1 MPPDSSRERSPQRDE
16 PSHELP
22 HYRGGADAG
31 LDVRSGD
38 AWPAIDAILTSGE
51 GGERLPNLAERLDDD
66 GRRKLSERLTDLRK
80 FSGDVLWATMLAAGS
95 GPAFTLW
102 YVNYAARP
110 PTASKI
116 RADLRRRPGAELAP
130 ITGRA
135 FTEMRALLPG
145 TIADELPNA
154 VRDVGDLAANGE
166 FVRWL
171 VESMPAAT
179 TAHLLATRASAT
191 MAATLDR
198 EGLWGWVDALVGAQG
213 YDQLPALW
221 ASTTDATAKARLAAK
236 LGPMAADDADTIEL
250 GRANGAVATR
260 ATTDAS
266 VSAAELTEAV
276 GNAGAFAPGL
286 PAIRRA
292 IRTRHATPEQAVRM
306 LGAQAESSF
315 EPAAVMAALLE
326 VPDVGR
332 DHVLA
337 LWSSFRAEQRLP
349 ILTDDEV
356 RRGLRKRLGK
366 AVALEELVGL
376 DALDAATLHRDE
388 ALRRWF
394 FESTTPRSKL
404 WFAASGT
411 PAECAKACRILRAE
425 GIGLAW
431 ALELGPGADPAYVR
445 VLANNCGD
453 PKVAA
458 HLRASAMREFEVEH
472 IDGGTP
478 EQAAVTGGAR
488 SRLDE
493 SIATAP
499 PEELIARLADLNDRE
514 RAVLAQ
520 DLDQVARILARL
532 PYDELPRALALLDLT
547 FGAVVGALPRRG
559 YHRGVVEYLRTRPV
573 AEEHLVTETQLL
585 LEPAVL
591 HVHPD
596 PLLTLPSLVQPKR
609 LAHAIELVPALV
621 ERMMAGSEPGRALR
635 LLDHPLVRAKAAP
648 YLAANPDAL
657 DGLPRLERLPDAA
670 QEAFDRLGAAVRKA
684 PDAGGAAATIADMQA
699 GTYDDSDAKAEA
711 RAQVVEAARA
721 QQSLA
726 GAIGA
731 LAGRGHVETAD
742 ALAIV
747 EAFKAQVPTLI
758 ADTGQ
763 WPSVAALRDLVGLM
777 PMVAFPDL
785 SFATLA
791 RAANTRRWMF
801 EDGDAFLL
809 LQYFARD
816 PGARVLVAVALH
828 DDEPGARAWLG
839 KLPRAAGLTDR
850 EEDWLDELAQLVK
863 PPEVLRLLFEVRFGF
878 PVNDTFSAT
887 QLHAMYATL
896 ARLPDGHVQAGR
908 IQHLERGNVG
918 AQASGLWWGPTGT
931 IAITNQDHRL
941 EEDDVTP
948 DRRSWMTRQQ
958 VTDSYGFDD
967 AQFAAQV
974 AAGHFEE
981 QATDRGTEYRIAQ
994 VSTDR
999 LTATMLHEVG
1009 HAVDEILGSHTELIF
1024 GLAGWRQHAPDDFDT
1039 IATLAG
1045 GWDKVAADDKPAI
1058 AQAWRDAT
1066 FSGRAIKD
1074 LVTGDHPALAA
1085 RYEKAGVGVVADA
1098 RAGTA
1103 YDHRERVTHGDHVF
1117 VRTPG
1122 AAFCT
1127 LPLRTAQVAPSDYS
1141 LNAPA
1146 EYFAECYVEY
1156 YRDVDGSPEGQR
1168 KKGGALPTW
1177 IKQWFDAHVD
1187 RVRFDPRR
1195 VKPQG

>member
-1 MPPDSSRERSPQRDE
+1 MPPDSSHERSPRPDE
-16 PSHELP
+16 QTHELP
-22 HYRGGADAG
+22 HYRGGTDLG
-31 LDVRSGD
+31 LDARGGD

-51 GGERLPNLAERLDDD
+51 GGDRLPPLAERLDDA
-66 GRRKLSERLTDLRK
+66 GRRSLSERLTDLRK
-80 FSGDVLWATMLAAGS
+80 FSGDILWATMIAAGS

-116 RADLRRRPGAELAP
+116 RADLRRRAGAELAP

-154 VRDVGDLAANGE
+154 VRDIGDLAGNGE
-166 FVRWL
+166 FLRWL
-171 VESMPAAT
+171 LESMPTAT
-179 TAHLLATRASAT
+179 TAHVLATHASAA

-198 EGLWGWVDALVGAQG
+198 EELWGWVDALVGAQG
-213 YDQLPALW
+213 YDRLPALW
-221 ASTTDATAKARLAAK
+221 ATTTNATAKARLAEK
-236 LGPMAADDADTIEL
+236 LGPMAADDADTIAI
-250 GRANGAVATR
+250 GRSNGAIATR
-260 ATTDAS
+260 ATTDS
-266 VSAAELTEAV
+266 RESATELTEAV

-286 PAIRRA
+286 PALRRA
-292 IRTRHATPEQAVRM
+292 LRARHATPDQAVRM
-306 LGAQAESSF
+306 LGAQADSSF
-315 EPAAVMAALLE
+315 EPAAVMAALFD
-326 VPDVGR
+326 VTDVGR
-332 DHVLA
+332 DHNLA
-337 LWSSFRAEQRLP
+337 LWSTFRADQRLP
-349 ILTDDEV
+349 ILMDDEV
-356 RRGLRKRLGK
+356 RRGLRKRPGK
-366 AVALEELVGL
+366 TVALEELVGL
-376 DALDAATLHRDE
+376 ESLDAATLHRDE

-404 WFAASGT
+404 WFAASGS

-431 ALELGPGADPAYVR
+431 ALELGPGADPGYVR

-478 EQAAVTGGAR
+478 EEAAVAGGAR
-488 SRLDE
+488 ARLDE
-493 SIATAP
+493 SIAAAP
-499 PEELIARLADLNDRE
+499 SEELVARLADLNDRE

-559 YHRGVVEYLRTRPV
+559 YHRGVVEYLRTRPA

-670 QEAFDRLGAAVRKA
+670 QEAFDHLGAAASKA
-684 PDAGGAAATIADMQA
+684 PGADAATATIDDMQA
-699 GTYDDSDAKAEA
+699 GTHDDGDAKADD
-711 RAQVVEAARA
+711 RALAVEAARA
-721 QQSLA
+721 QTSLA
-726 GAIGA
+726 AAIEV
-731 LAGRGHVETAD
+731 LAARDHVETAD

-747 EAFKAQVPTLI
+747 EAFKKQVPTLI
-758 ADTGQ
+758 SDAAQ
-763 WPSVAALRDLVGLM
+763 WSTVARLRDLVGLM

-785 SFATLA
+785 SFATLL

-809 LQYFARD
+809 LQYFAKD
-816 PGARVLVAVALH
+816 PGARVAVAIALH

-850 EEDWLDELAQLVK
+850 EEDWLDELAKLVK
-863 PPEVLRLLFEVRFGF
+863 PPEVLRQLFEVRFGF

-887 QLHAMYATL
+887 QLHSMYDTL

-908 IQHLERGNVG
+908 IQHLERGAVG
-918 AQASGLWWGPTGT
+918 QASGLWWGPTGT
-931 IAITNQDHRL
+931 IAIT
-941 EEDDVTP
+941 DDAAVLDKDEVTP
-948 DRRSWMTRQQ
+948 NRRSWMTRQQ
-958 VTDSYGFDD
+958 VTDNYGFDD
-967 AQFAAQV
+967 AQLAEQV

-981 QATDRGTEYRIAQ
+981 QATERGTEYRIAQ

-1009 HAVDEILGSHTELIF
+1009 HAVDEILGSHTDLIF

-1066 FSGRAIKD
+1066 FSGKAIKD
-1074 LVTGDHPALAA
+1074 LVAGDHPALAA

-1098 RAGTA
+1098 RAGTG

-1168 KKGGALPTW
+1168 KKGGALPAW